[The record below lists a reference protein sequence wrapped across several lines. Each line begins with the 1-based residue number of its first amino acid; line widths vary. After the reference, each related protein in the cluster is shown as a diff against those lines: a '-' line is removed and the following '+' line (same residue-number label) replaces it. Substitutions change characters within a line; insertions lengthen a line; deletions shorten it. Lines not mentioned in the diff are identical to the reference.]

1 MSHEYQIPNLVLDE
15 TDKQILTILH
25 EEGRISY
32 TDLGKRVDLSRVA
45 VQARINQL
53 IEAGVIE
60 KFTAVINPAKIGIH
74 VSVFFNVEVEPQFLE
89 EVALKLAWKMKT
101 HCGRRS
107 GTALKWWCQLGALI
121 LTSCQSLNRWGSKH
135 GSSVQTAPSFTIPRA
150 GFIITKRLIRNG
162 RMTFSHGL
170 SRKTIIMRYSQVQR
184 FIRRKTAENFLMLS
198 STDSEAQIRKRIF
211 LSLSRRPRCN
221 TANRALLT
229 LTPFKSCLKPMSQ
242 SIFTIFSAFLSSKK
256 S

>member
-25 EEGRISY
+25 EEGRIYY

-89 EVALKLAWKMKT
+89 EVALKLEEEPAV
-101 HCGRRS
+101 
-107 GTALKWWCQLGALI
+107 
-121 LTSCQSLNRWGSKH
+121 TSLYHMTGPSKLHMH
-135 GSSVQTAPSFTIPRA
+135 GIFANDQEMEEFL
-150 GFIITKRLIRNG
+150 TKRLYPLRGVVSVDCQMLIKRYKS
-162 RMTFSHGL
+162 RMGMKL
-170 SRKTIIMRYSQVQR
+170 
-184 FIRRKTAENFLMLS
+184 
-198 STDSEAQIRKRIF
+198 
-211 LSLSRRPRCN
+211 
-221 TANRALLT
+221 
-229 LTPFKSCLKPMSQ
+229 
-242 SIFTIFSAFLSSKK
+242 
-256 S
+256 

>member
-1 MSHEYQIPNLVLDE
+1 MIAKRLRKQVEQLSHEYQIPNLVLDE

-89 EVALKLAWKMKT
+89 EVALKLEEEPAV
-101 HCGRRS
+101 
-107 GTALKWWCQLGALI
+107 
-121 LTSCQSLNRWGSKH
+121 TSLYHMTGPSKPHMH
-135 GSSVQTAPSFTIPRA
+135 GIFANDQEMEEFL
-150 GFIITKRLIRNG
+150 TKRLYPLRGVVSVDCQMLIKRYKS
-162 RMTFSHGL
+162 RMGMKL
-170 SRKTIIMRYSQVQR
+170 
-184 FIRRKTAENFLMLS
+184 
-198 STDSEAQIRKRIF
+198 
-211 LSLSRRPRCN
+211 
-221 TANRALLT
+221 
-229 LTPFKSCLKPMSQ
+229 
-242 SIFTIFSAFLSSKK
+242 
-256 S
+256 